1 MYAEFMLVNAGTT
14 SYLGNGTSSIY
25 AWRCGC
31 ARSSFPVRPAQTTTV
46 GTAGTSQTGTG
57 MYVKG
62 LPVSTSG
69 LLLAGDF
76 VEINGD
82 LMQVTASL
90 DSDAAGRGVLQIHR
104 RPTTAIADNTPIIVN
119 NPFGRFRLASDPRI
133 VERFGVYTDVDLQLI
148 EATA

>member
-1 MYAEFMLVNAGTT
+1 
-14 SYLGNGTSSIY
+14 
-25 AWRCGC
+25 
-31 ARSSFPVRPAQTTTV
+31 
-46 GTAGTSQTGTG
+46 
-57 MYVKG
+57 
-62 LPVSTSG
+62 
-69 LLLAGDF
+69 
-76 VEINGD
+76 
-82 LMQVTASL
+82 MQVTASL